1 MLIIDT
7 RESDSLDKA
16 LKKYKKKYE
25 KSGILKEL
33 RSRQGFT
40 KKSVRNRQEIKRA
53 IYRDQM
59 IREMES

>member
-16 LKKYKKKYE
+16 LKKYKKKFE
-25 KSGILKEL
+25 KSGVLKEL
-33 RSRQGFT
+33 RGRQGFT
-40 KKSVRNRQEIKRA
+40 KKSVRNRETIKRA
-53 IYRDQM
+53 VYRDQI

>member
-16 LKKYKKKYE
+16 LKKYKKKFE
-25 KSGILKEL
+25 KSGVLKEL
-33 RSRQGFT
+33 RGRQGFT
-40 KKSVRNRQEIKRA
+40 KKSVRNRQTVKRA
-53 IYRDQM
+53 VYRDQI

>member
-25 KSGILKEL
+25 KSRILKEL
-33 RSRQGFT
+33 RGRQAFV
-40 KKSVRNRQEIKRA
+40 KPSVRKRNVILKAVMTQE
-53 IYRDQM
+53 YRKEHDL
-59 IREMES
+59 

>member
-33 RSRQGFT
+33 RGRQGFT

-53 IYRDQM
+53 VYRDQM

>member
-25 KSGILKEL
+25 KSRILKEL
-33 RSRQGFT
+33 RARQAFV
-40 KKSVRNRQEIKRA
+40 KPSVRKRNVILKAVMTQE
-53 IYRDQM
+53 YRKEHDL
-59 IREMES
+59 

>member
-25 KSGILKEL
+25 KSRILKEL
-33 RSRQGFT
+33 RGRQAFV
-40 KKSVRNRQEIKRA
+40 KPSVRKRNVVLKAVMTQE
-53 IYRDQM
+53 YRKEHDL
-59 IREMES
+59 

>member
-25 KSGILKEL
+25 KARILKEL
-33 RSRQGFT
+33 RGRQAFV
-40 KKSVRNRQEIKRA
+40 KPSVRKRNVVLKAVMTQE
-53 IYRDQM
+53 YRKEHDL
-59 IREMES
+59 